1 MTGKIERWEGLLDG
15 TFRISL
21 LTREKPQIQEFMDK
35 PVEISIKP
43 IKRKRSLDANGYYW
57 QLSTQLAE
65 AVHVSKPYMHNQLL
79 RRYGQK
85 EIIEGKPI
93 YVVLPE
99 TDEVQHKVDE
109 DTILHLYPTAQLKE
123 GKDGKLYRT
132 YLLLRGS
139 HEYNTLEMSRLIDG
153 LVSECKEVGIET
165 ATPEELEAMKKM
177 YGERY
182 EQKNKKSSV

>member
-1 MTGKIERWEGLLDG
+1 MIGTIEKAEGLLDG
-15 TFRISL
+15 TFRIAF
-21 LTREKPQIQEFMDK
+21 LTHEKPQISALMGK
-35 PVEISIKP
+35 AVEITVKE
-43 IKRKRSLDANGYYW
+43 KKARRSVDANAYYW
-57 QLSTQLAE
+57 QLQGQLAE
-65 AVHVSKPYMHNQLL
+65 VANVSKPFMHNLLL

-85 EIIEGKPI
+85 EILEGRPV

-99 TDEVQHKVDE
+99 TEEVQRKVDE
-109 DTILHLYPTAQLKE
+109 DTTLHLYPTSQIKQ
-123 GKDGKLYRT
+123 GKDEKMYRT

-165 ATPEELEAMKKM
+165 ATPDEIARMLKQ

-182 EQKNKKSSV
+182 ERKNKSV